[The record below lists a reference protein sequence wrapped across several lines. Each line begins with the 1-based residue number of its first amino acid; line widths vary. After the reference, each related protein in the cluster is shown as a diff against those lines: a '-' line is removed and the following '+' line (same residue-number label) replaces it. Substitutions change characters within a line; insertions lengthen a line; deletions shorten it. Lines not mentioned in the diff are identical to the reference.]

1 MLDRTVTHR
10 SYKWN
15 SYFTQKQ
22 ICWKWNIINSLFSNQ
37 TILSSSSFHLKRVPW
52 FILQDL
58 TYKLGWRFDLWTC
71 WAGWILF
78 FNLSFVVIIFID
90 SSTSP
95 FQGELP
101 SKKDLDIRTEAKSRE
116 VWSKLRKKLNTRTD
130 ADILR
135 VLIWYNLWNKQ
146 TSNLCSLVFCALTLN
161 LNP

>member
-1 MLDRTVTHR
+1 
-10 SYKWN
+10 
-15 SYFTQKQ
+15 
-22 ICWKWNIINSLFSNQ
+22 
-37 TILSSSSFHLKRVPW
+37 
-52 FILQDL
+52 
-58 TYKLGWRFDLWTC
+58 
-71 WAGWILF
+71 
-78 FNLSFVVIIFID
+78 LSFVVIIFID